1 MSRSNRSD
9 RRRRRSNRRP
19 EAEKPTP
26 QPAATDLPPEPAAYP
41 SSFPPEPLSE
51 RRAERGWPATTSRL
65 QPSMALT
72 DEEIEGEL
80 RAGCPML
87 TRTKMALPG
96 VGHRH
101 VPRCSL
107 AWAVHSD
114 AEAAFCLLTEDLV
127 DCWKAHPERVPALES
142 LIAAEASA
150 AD

>member
-9 RRRRRSNRRP
+9 RRRRRPHRQP
-19 EAEKPTP
+19 ETEQSAPTP
-26 QPAATDLPPEPAAYP
+26 QREVQAPPPEPAAFHT
-41 SSFPPEPLSE
+41 SFPPEPLPAVRSE
-51 RRAERGWPATTSRL
+51 PRARAAAARV
-65 QPSMALT
+65 ADAD
-72 DEEIEGEL
+72 DELGGEL

-87 TRTKMALPG
+87 TRTKMALRG
-96 VGHRH
+96 LDDRH

-107 AWAVHSD
+107 AWAIHSE

-142 LIAAEASA
+142 LVSGEATA

>member
-9 RRRRRSNRRP
+9 RRRRRPQRRP
-19 EAEKPTP
+19 EAETP
-26 QPAATDLPPEPAAYP
+26 ETPVSRQLPSPAPEPAAFHT
-41 SSFPPEPLSE
+41 SFPPEPLPAVRPE
-51 RRAERGWPATTSRL
+51 PRARAAAARV
-65 QPSMALT
+65 ADAD
-72 DEEIEGEL
+72 DELGGEL

-87 TRTKMALPG
+87 TRTKMALRG
-96 VGHRH
+96 LDDRH

-107 AWAVHSD
+107 AWAIHSE

-142 LIAAEASA
+142 LVSGEATA